1 MSDRDQKRA
10 GDRVAN
16 MPADRLKRKRAYDRW
31 RSRKGTISPARV
43 EARRRMMERRRAA
56 AIERAKQPIDW
67 DAVFK
72 RQAEAMMK
80 WLGG

>member
-1 MSDRDQKRA
+1 
-10 GDRVAN
+10 
-16 MPADRLKRKRAYDRW
+16 
-31 RSRKGTISPARV
+31 
-43 EARRRMMERRRAA
+43 MMERRRAA